1 MQFPRFP
8 FLHYVG
14 RISSVRTAALSLMAA
29 VSLFSATPRTAMA
42 SSYPDRP
49 VTIVVPFA
57 PGGGTDI
64 IARIVAEKLGAKFNQ
79 SFIVQ
84 NLPGAGGTIGAAS
97 VARAKP
103 DGYTLLVYHIG
114 MISSTYQFKLPYDP
128 VKDFTPITLLTSA
141 ANLVAINPSL
151 PINNLQ
157 EFIAYAKAHP
167 NDLNFG
173 SSGIGGADHLAG
185 ELLNTVADIR
195 TTHVPYRGGG
205 PATVAAV
212 SGEVQFVMGTASQV
226 VGMVKADRLKAL
238 AVMQKKRIASLPDV
252 PTTAEAGLPELDY
265 STWFALWGPAN
276 VPAEIVLTLNKAV
289 AEALAQDDVRAKLA
303 EVGVEPV
310 FTTPQEFETMFKAEG
325 VKWDKILKK
334 VFADKKPQ

>member
-1 MQFPRFP
+1 MP
-8 FLHYVG
+8 FERPFFE
-14 RISSVRTAALSLMAA
+14 RIRRMRLAPIVLASLTATLFLMPVTPSAA
-29 VSLFSATPRTAMA
+29 AA
-42 SSYPDRP
+42 SYPDRP

-64 IARIVAEKLGAKFNQ
+64 IARMVAEKLGNKFNQ

-141 ANLVAINPSL
+141 ANLVAVNPNLPVDSL
-151 PINNLQ
+151 G

-173 SSGIGGADHLAG
+173 SSGLGGADHLAG

-195 TTHVPYRGGG
+195 TTHVPYRGGS
-205 PATVAAV
+205 PAIVAAV

-226 VGMVKADRLKAL
+226 VGMVKAGRLKAL
-238 AVMQKKRIASLPDV
+238 AVMQKKRIASLPEL

-265 STWFALWGPAN
+265 STWFALWGPADM
-276 VPAEIVLTLNKAV
+276 PSDIVLKLNKAV
-289 AEALAQDDVRAKLA
+289 AEALKQDDMRTKLA
-303 EVGVEPV
+303 EIGVEPV
-310 FTTPQEFETMFKAEG
+310 FTTPQEFETMFQAES
-325 VKWDKILKK
+325 VKWDKILKN

>member
-1 MQFPRFP
+1 MLFQRFP
-8 FLHYVG
+8 FFEHIR
-14 RISSVRTAALSLMAA
+14 RIYLTPIVPASLMAVLLIVYA
-29 VSLFSATPRTAMA
+29 APSRATA
-42 SSYPDRP
+42 SYPDRP

-64 IARIVAEKLGAKFNQ
+64 IARMVAEKLGNKFNQ

-141 ANLVAINPSL
+141 ANLVAINPNLPVNSL
-151 PINNLQ
+151 R

-167 NDLNFG
+167 NELNFG

-185 ELLNTVADIR
+185 ELLNTVADIQ
-195 TTHVPYRGGG
+195 TTHVPYRGGS
-205 PATVAAV
+205 PAIVAAV

-226 VGMVKADRLKAL
+226 VGMVKAGRLKAL
-238 AVMQKKRIASLPDV
+238 AVMQKKRIASLPDI
-252 PTTAEAGLPELDY
+252 PTTEEAGLPELDY
-265 STWFALWGPAN
+265 STWFALWGPAD
-276 VPAEIVLTLNKAV
+276 VPSDIVLKLNKAV
-289 AEALAQDDVRAKLA
+289 AEALEQDEMRVKLA
-303 EVGVEPV
+303 EIGVEPV
-310 FTTPQEFETMFKAEG
+310 FTTPQEFQTMFQAES
-325 VKWDKILKK
+325 VKWDKILKN
-334 VFADKKPQ
+334 VFADKKLQ